1 MLFELDD
8 TENVWEH
15 LLTAEERQEALSL
28 MEEEIRGSLSDIALE
43 KLMQGDVI
51 ELLSYACPDPSGYA
65 DTLQRIHSES
75 DEAYITGE
83 FLRLHDDDGDDYAG
97 MLDWCK
103 RFNLINEAED
113 ELTEHGVE
121 FMGRNQ

>member
-15 LLTAEERQEALSL
+15 
-28 MEEEIRGSLSDIALE
+28 
-43 KLMQGDVI
+43 
-51 ELLSYACPDPSGYA
+51 
-65 DTLQRIHSES
+65 LQRIHSES

-103 RFNLINEAED
+103 RFNLINETED
-113 ELTEHGVE
+113 GLTDLGIE